1 MKPKG
6 DNLEMFFK
14 KFMFYF
20 LSFGL
25 ILIPLF
31 LNQIESDKV
40 AAIAILHV
48 IAIVATFIEIE
59 LVKKISEIEN
69 KGKLGKSFLLVF
81 IRDIICLV
89 LIFLAVQTLMSYI
102 IIQFNYDI
110 VGISYFFLFSLL
122 FFIYS
127 FVSSM

>member
-6 DNLEMFFK
+6 DNLAMFLK

-59 LVKKISEIEN
+59 LVKKISKIEN